1 MVERNEMNRCRKWD
15 PIFDD
20 LFSSAVFNHGKNVD
34 VLSVILE
41 NRYEKLTLLSELGV
55 PIEEIKEQISDIEKN
70 NLFYN
75 FKEKIENNIKDDKFS
90 VIAEMKRMSPSAG
103 YIIPY
108 DKYDPV
114 EIAKI
119 YEKNK
124 ATCLSVLTEPNFFGG
139 EFHHM
144 LDIKKA
150 GIKLPILCKDF
161 MVTKWQLYFA
171 RSRGADAIL
180 LILAAFDMFADDKK
194 KLLYELYD
202 EALKLNM
209 SVIIETHTIE
219 EAQRALEFKDALIGV
234 NNRNL
239 KTLKTDKNTTYSINN
254 ALRDFKGPLISESG
268 IKTKE
273 ELLDINFKTKIKT
286 FLIGESLLKNLKN
299 NSIFSVL

>member
-1 MVERNEMNRCRKWD
+1 MSKIDKRHRKWD
-15 PIFDD
+15 PVFDN
-20 LFSSAVFNHGKNVD
+20 LFFSAWFNHGNNVD
-34 VLSVILE
+34 VLSVILK
-41 NRYEKLTLLSELGV
+41 NRFEKLGILSDLGV
-55 PIEEIKEQISDIEKN
+55 PIEELKEQISEMEKQK
-70 NLFYN
+70 LFFN
-75 FKEKIENNIKDDKFS
+75 FKEKIKNNIKDNKFS
-90 VIAEMKRMSPSAG
+90 VITEMKRMSPSAG

-108 DKYDPV
+108 DKYNPV

-139 EFHHM
+139 DFQDM
-144 LDIKKA
+144 MNIKEA
-150 GIKLPILCKDF
+150 GIRLPILCKDF

-180 LILAAFDMFADDKK
+180 LILAAFDLFKKENK
-194 KLLYELYD
+194 KLLYEFYE

-209 SVIIETHTIE
+209 SVIIEAHTVE
-219 EAQRALEFKDALIGV
+219 EAERALEFKEALIGV

-239 KTLKTDKNTTYSINN
+239 KTLKTDRNTTYSINN
-254 ALRDFKGPLISESG
+254 VLKNFNGPLISESG

-273 ELLDINFKTKIKT
+273 ELLDINFKTQIKT
-286 FLIGESLLKNLKN
+286 FLIGESLLKNLDN

>member
-1 MVERNEMNRCRKWD
+1 MSRIDKRHRKWD

-20 LFSSAVFNHGKNVD
+20 LFWSAWFNHGNNVD
-34 VLSVILE
+34 VLRVILE
-41 NRYEKLTLLSELGV
+41 NRHEKLGLISELGV
-55 PIEEIKEQISDIEKN
+55 SIEELKEQISEMEKKK
-70 NLFYN
+70 LFFN
-75 FKEKIENNIKDDKFS
+75 FKEKIENNIKDNKFS
-90 VIAEMKRMSPSAG
+90 IIAEMKRMSPSAG

-114 EIAKI
+114 EIANI
-119 YEKNK
+119 YNKNK

-139 EFHHM
+139 DFQDM
-144 LDIKKA
+144 MNIKEA

-171 RSRGADAIL
+171 RSRGADAVL
-180 LILAAFDMFADDKK
+180 LILSAFDLFAKEKK
-194 KLLYELYD
+194 KLLYEFYE

-219 EAQRALEFKDALIGV
+219 EAERALEFKEALIGV

-239 KTLKTDKNTTYSINN
+239 KTLKTDKNTTYEINN
-254 ALRDFKGPLISESG
+254 ALVNYNGPLISESG

-273 ELLDINFKTKIKT
+273 ELLDINKKTKIKT

>member
-1 MVERNEMNRCRKWD
+1 MSKIDKRHRKWD
-15 PIFDD
+15 PVFDH
-20 LFSSAVFNHGKNVD
+20 LFFSAWFNHGNNVD
-34 VLSVILE
+34 VLSVILK
-41 NRYEKLTLLSELGV
+41 NRFEKLGILSDLGV
-55 PIEEIKEQISDIEKN
+55 PIEELKEQISEMEKQK
-70 NLFYN
+70 LFFN
-75 FKEKIENNIKDDKFS
+75 FKEKIKNNIKDNKFS
-90 VIAEMKRMSPSAG
+90 VITEMKRMSPSAG

-108 DKYDPV
+108 DKYNPV

-139 EFHHM
+139 DFQDM
-144 LDIKKA
+144 MNIKEA
-150 GIKLPILCKDF
+150 GIRLPILCKDF

-180 LILAAFDMFADDKK
+180 LILAAFDLFKKENK
-194 KLLYELYD
+194 KLLYEFYE

-209 SVIIETHTIE
+209 SVIIETHTVE
-219 EAQRALEFKDALIGV
+219 EAERALEFKEALIGV

-239 KTLKTDKNTTYSINN
+239 KTLKTDRNTTYSINN
-254 ALRDFKGPLISESG
+254 VLKNFNGPLISESG

-273 ELLDINFKTKIKT
+273 ELLDINFKTQIKT
-286 FLIGESLLKNLKN
+286 FLIGESLLKNLDN

>member
-1 MVERNEMNRCRKWD
+1 VRSDIDKRHRKWD
-15 PIFDD
+15 PVFDD
-20 LFSSAVFNHGKNVD
+20 LFWSAWFDHGSNVD
-34 VLSVILE
+34 VLRVIIE
-41 NRYEKLTLLSELGV
+41 NRFEKLGILSELGV
-55 PIEEIKEQISDIEKN
+55 PIEELKEQISEREKK
-70 NLFYN
+70 NLYFN
-75 FKEKIENNIKDDKFS
+75 FKEKIEKNIKDDKFS
-90 VIAEMKRMSPSAG
+90 VITEMKRMSPSAG

-108 DKYDPV
+108 DKYNPV

-139 EFHHM
+139 DFQDM
-144 LDIKKA
+144 LDIKEA

-161 MVTKWQLYFA
+161 MVSKWQLYFA

-180 LILAAFDMFADDKK
+180 IILAAFDLFTEENK
-194 KLLYELYD
+194 KLLYEFYE

-219 EAQRALEFKDALIGV
+219 EAERALEFKEALIGI

-254 ALRDFKGPLISESG
+254 ALKNFSGPLISESG

-286 FLIGESLLKNLKN
+286 FLIGESLLKNLDN

>member
-1 MVERNEMNRCRKWD
+1 MRSDIDKRHRKWD
-15 PIFDD
+15 PVFDD
-20 LFSSAVFNHGKNVD
+20 LFWSAWFDHGSNVD
-34 VLSVILE
+34 VLRVIIE
-41 NRYEKLTLLSELGV
+41 NRFEKLGILSELGV
-55 PIEEIKEQISDIEKN
+55 PIEELKEQISEREKK
-70 NLFYN
+70 NLYFN
-75 FKEKIENNIKDDKFS
+75 FKEKIEKNIKDDKFS
-90 VIAEMKRMSPSAG
+90 VITEMKRMSPSAG

-108 DKYDPV
+108 DKYNPV

-124 ATCLSVLTEPNFFGG
+124 ATCLSVVTEPNFFGG
-139 EFHHM
+139 DFQDM
-144 LDIKKA
+144 LDIKEA

-161 MVTKWQLYFA
+161 MVSKWQLYFA

-180 LILAAFDMFADDKK
+180 IILAAFDLFTEENK
-194 KLLYELYD
+194 KLLYEFYE

-219 EAQRALEFKDALIGV
+219 EAERALEFKEALIGI

-254 ALRDFKGPLISESG
+254 ALKNFSGPLISESG

-286 FLIGESLLKNLKN
+286 FLIGESLLKNLDN

>member
-1 MVERNEMNRCRKWD
+1 MGRIDKRHRKWD

-20 LFSSAVFNHGKNVD
+20 LFWSAWFDHGNNVD
-34 VLSVILE
+34 VLRVILE
-41 NRYEKLTLLSELGV
+41 NRHEKLGLISKLGIS
-55 PIEEIKEQISDIEKN
+55 IEELKEQISEIEKKK
-70 NLFYN
+70 LFFN
-75 FKEKIENNIKDDKFS
+75 FKEKIENNIKDNKFS
-90 VIAEMKRMSPSAG
+90 IIAEMKRMSPSAG

-114 EIAKI
+114 EIANI
-119 YEKNK
+119 YNKNK

-139 EFHHM
+139 DFQDM
-144 LDIKKA
+144 MNIKEA

-180 LILAAFDMFADDKK
+180 LILSAFDLFAKEKK
-194 KLLYELYD
+194 KLLYEFYE

-219 EAQRALEFKDALIGV
+219 EAERALEFKEALIGV

-254 ALRDFKGPLISESG
+254 ALKNFNGPLISESG

-286 FLIGESLLKNLKN
+286 FLIGESLLKNLEK